1 MSPALT
7 RGQRVPTCFVLSKLL
22 TTSDY
27 KTRSLDLEWLLSI
40 LNTKV
45 YQLHLDQMLEM
56 LFIPFISVNEV
67 CCLTSALLEYGIKR
81 HVENAGVLQYL
92 LNAPPDA
99 ILCFIPYFSLI
110 SVPFFLRILILRL
123 LPRTC
128 ESSRGWTPNT
138 LD

>member
-1 MSPALT
+1 MSPVLT

-56 LFIPFISVNEV
+56 LFIPFIVLMKSVASP
-67 CCLTSALLEYGIKR
+67 L
-81 HVENAGVLQYL
+81 
-92 LNAPPDA
+92 
-99 ILCFIPYFSLI
+99 
-110 SVPFFLRILILRL
+110 PFW
-123 LPRTC
+123 
-128 ESSRGWTPNT
+128 SMV
-138 LD
+138 